1 MRIYVRLIL
10 SGEGVGTED
19 VIYGYI
25 NVENGCT
32 ADQIDNAVYEA
43 YVDRQ
48 IDWYET
54 YNDYA
59 DYCDANGYD
68 ADSDDAWDEYRVHV
82 LELGSYEILD
92 HEPED
97 DEMDDSIYGIEEL

>member
-19 VIYGYI
+19 VVYGYI
-25 NVENGCT
+25 EMEEGCPE
-32 ADQIDNAVYEA
+32 DQIDNAIYTA

-48 IDWYET
+48 MDWYET
-54 YNDYA
+54 YNDYV

-68 ADSDDAWDEYRVHV
+68 ADSDDVWDEYRVHV
-82 LELGSYEILD
+82 LELGSHERLD
-92 HEPED
+92 HKPDE
-97 DEMDDSIYGIEEL
+97 DEMYDAIYGLEKL